1 LKQVLLKQGQ
11 TVVEEVPAPQVEP
24 GTVLVRVKYSCIS
37 IGTEMAG
44 IRSSGL
50 PLWKRAMKQ
59 PEKVK
64 KVLEMV
70 AAQGLTRTTSL
81 VKGKLT
87 SGAPIG
93 YSASGTVLAAGEGIT
108 DLSPRDRVACAG
120 SQWAHHA
127 EIIRVPRNLAV
138 PIPEALDLLTASTV
152 TLGAIA
158 LQGVRRAQPTLG
170 ETFVVIGL
178 GILGQLTCQILKA
191 NGCHVIGTD
200 PQNERV
206 KMAQNL
212 GLNYG
217 VVPESDENFEQVS
230 RLTDGTG
237 ADGVIITAASSSNAI
252 ISMAFKMCR
261 KKGRVVLVGD
271 VGLNLDREDFYRKE
285 LDFFISTSY
294 GPGRYDNVYEEQG
307 LDYPVAYVRWTENR
321 NMASYLNLLVGKQV
335 NVAPLISEICPIEHA
350 TGAYEKLKTGAQ
362 KPLMIILSYPDPQA
376 DGTPS
381 RVVATKSTCH
391 PDPGKVGLAVVG
403 AGAFAKEVHLPNLL
417 ALSDRY
423 ELRAVVSRTGHN
435 ALMTATQFGASYATT
450 DYEQVLNDPTV
461 TAVLIATRHNLHA
474 PMALA
479 ALKAGKH
486 VLLEKPLAV
495 NTAQLTA
502 VRDFYSSTED
512 VRSAPILMTGFN
524 RRFSIFIRRIY
535 ELIKNRSN
543 PMVINYRM
551 NAGYIPMNHWVHT
564 EEGGGRNIGEACHI
578 YDLFTHLTNS
588 KVLSVDAK
596 AIKPSTAYYIRSDN
610 FITTMTFE
618 DGSLANLT
626 YTALGSKDYPKE
638 RMDIFVDGKVLF
650 LDDYKKLLVLGAKV
664 KGIESKFSDKGQK
677 EELVTFACFI
687 QNGGEWPIPL
697 WQQIQATEIALMVEN
712 LLHARNMQ

>member
-1 LKQVLLKQGQ
+1 VIQVLLKEGQ

-37 IGTEMAG
+37 TGTEMAG
-44 IRSSGL
+44 IRSSGV

-70 AAQGLTRTTSL
+70 AAQGLTRTTA
-81 VKGKLT
+81 VVRGKLT
-87 SGAPIG
+87 SAVPIG
-93 YSASGTVLAAGEGIT
+93 YSASGTVLATGEGIT

-138 PIPEALDLLTASTV
+138 PIPGALDLLDASTV

-191 NGCHVIGTD
+191 NGCYVIGTD

-212 GLNYG
+212 GLNHG
-217 VVPESDENFEQVS
+217 LVPESDENLEQVF
-230 RLTDGTG
+230 RLTDGSG

-252 ISMAFKMCR
+252 ISMAFRMCR

-271 VGLNLDREDFYRKE
+271 VGLDLDREDFYRKE
-285 LDFFISTSY
+285 LDFFISASY
-294 GPGRYDNVYEEQG
+294 GPGRYDNAYEEQG
-307 LDYPVAYVRWTENR
+307 LDYPLAYVRWTENR
-321 NMASYLNLLVGKQV
+321 NMASYLNLLAGKQV
-335 NVAPLISEICPIEHA
+335 NVAPLISEICPVEHA
-350 TGAYEKLKTGAQ
+350 TEAYEKLETGAQ
-362 KPLMIILSYPDPQA
+362 RPLMIILSYPDPQA
-376 DGTPS
+376 DGIPS
-381 RVVATKSTCH
+381 RVVATKSTHH
-391 PDPGKVGLAVVG
+391 PDLGKVGLAVVG
-403 AGAFAKEVHLPNLL
+403 AGAFAKEVHLPNLQ
-417 ALSDRY
+417 ALSNHYD
-423 ELRAVVSRTGHN
+423 LRAVVSRTGHN

-450 DYEQVLNDPTV
+450 DFGQVLDDPTV
-461 TAVLIATRHNLHA
+461 KAVLIATRHNLHA
-474 PMALA
+474 TMALA

-486 VLLEKPLAV
+486 VFLEKPLAM

-512 VRSAPILMTGFN
+512 IRGAPILMTGFN
-524 RRFSIFIRRIY
+524 RRFSPYARRIS
-535 ELIKNRSN
+535 EIMKDRGN
-543 PMVINYRM
+543 PIMINYTV
-551 NAGYIPMNHWVHT
+551 NAGYIPPNHWVHT

-578 YDLFTHLTNS
+578 YDLFTYLTGS
-588 KVLSVDAK
+588 RFRSVHAS
-596 AIKPSTAYYIRSDN
+596 AIRPLTRHYGRNDN
-610 FITTMTFE
+610 FVATITFE
-618 DGSLANLT
+618 DGSVATLT
-626 YTALGSKDYPKE
+626 YTALGHRDYPKE
-638 RMDIFVDGKVLF
+638 KFEVFGEGKIVAVT
-650 LDDYKKLLVLGAKV
+650 DYKKLAAVGVRIPKR
-664 KGIESKFSDKGQK
+664 ESKIPEKGLREELEAFSD
-677 EELVTFACFI
+677 VI

-697 WQQIQATEIALMVEN
+697 WEQFQAMEIAFLVEQ
-712 LLHARNMQ
+712 AITGS